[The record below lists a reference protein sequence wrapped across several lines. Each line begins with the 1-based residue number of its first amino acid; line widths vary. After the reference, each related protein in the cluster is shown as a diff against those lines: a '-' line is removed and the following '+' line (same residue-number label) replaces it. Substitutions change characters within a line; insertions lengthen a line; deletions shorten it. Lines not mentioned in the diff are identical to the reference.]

1 MKYDYDIFFRN
12 DIFKFELIWIKININ
27 KNYLKIIILNVF
39 VLNLFYISGEYL
51 FVLFIDFK
59 RYI

>member
-12 DIFKFELIWIKININ
+12 DIFKFELIWIKINIK

>member
-39 VLNLFYISGEYL
+39 VLNLFYIGGEYL

>member
-59 RYI
+59 RCI

>member
-12 DIFKFELIWIKININ
+12 DIFKFELIWIKINIK

-39 VLNLFYISGEYL
+39 VLNLFYISGECL